1 VLFVA
6 GPHVK
11 TGYQIKRGDPRDI
24 MPTLAWLL
32 DLPLSEELAGS
43 PITDAFAT
51 EFVAA
56 HPPRMLPTYGK
67 RQARASMSS
76 NADAAM
82 IESLKAL
89 GYIKE

>member
-11 TGYQIKRGDPRDI
+11 PGYQIKRGDPRDL

-43 PITDAFAT
+43 PITDAFAP

-56 HPPRMLPTYGK
+56 HPTRMLPTYGE
-67 RQARASMSS
+67 RQVGATTSS
-76 NADAAM
+76 NADAAI

-89 GYIKE
+89 GYIEE